1 MKNSSMLKFNQ
12 RDIDDGVVISL
23 SVLDQ
28 ESIVLK
34 STEMEWIK
42 EPQNLTN
49 VKHEYINEDC
59 TKEIYTEDLLLCGRF
74 ETTIKGFETKVI
86 KLYISSKEVDAKEI
100 SPENI
105 FYENDRK
112 ISQATYG
119 IDENFVELK
128 ELAISINNLSSDN
141 ILMPYI
147 PYRKNY
153 DDILDVDVQKR
164 KENMRELRK
173 DLDDLIDIVRA
184 IEGQYISFGK
194 IQEARRTLMKIK
206 QYI

>member
-1 MKNSSMLKFNQ
+1 M
-12 RDIDDGVVISL
+12 
-23 SVLDQ
+23 
-28 ESIVLK
+28 
-34 STEMEWIK
+34 
-42 EPQNLTN
+42 
-49 VKHEYINEDC
+49 
-59 TKEIYTEDLLLCGRF
+59 
-74 ETTIKGFETKVI
+74 
-86 KLYISSKEVDAKEI
+86 DAKEI

-153 DDILDVDVQKR
+153 DDILDVQKR

-206 QYI
+206 QYIEAYKDFEYLNSLPGKKIMLKGNHEYWWTTITNMKNFFKENNIFALQTLKN